1 MRPDTETRVILKR
14 GWSVDWWVLVVLILP
29 FLGYLPALIGGVPFP
44 PGSSLFSDLM
54 ISHYPYLLYL
64 QKSLI
69 TYHQIPLWYSAI
81 YAGTPLAAN
90 PLSGLFYIPGWAAM
104 IFPLPWGILL
114 VAAGHSV
121 FGAGGMYLLLR
132 RLEVSKRSSLVGAL
146 SFGMMPKLAAH
157 LGAGHIS
164 LLYALAWTP
173 WLLAVSLKDWKGW
186 KTGIVAGMLFLAD
199 PRWAAYAGLLFITF
213 AIAYRR
219 YSAQRKFLFYLKA
232 GSMALLVSAPLIV
245 PLIEYIPLSTRSAMG
260 AVDVYRYGLPAS
272 QLLGIFLP
280 VSSGNVE
287 WFLYAGGCV
296 TVLAILQIF
305 LKDLWKKTR
314 FWNFAILISLL
325 LGMAFWG
332 NALSWTAK
340 IPVLSLLRV
349 PARALFITGFS
360 LAVLSALVLDFLS
373 TREGSK
379 TIIRLVG
386 LSLLAFA
393 ILFGVGIEL
402 AAGRIGF
409 QVLWG
414 LGSLALASLILL
426 FYSKLEFGMFYLVLC
441 VLLAG
446 DLVGADWMAYQVRT
460 DYSRITPEVLSY
472 LERDQ
477 SEFRIY
483 SPSYSVAQDEAVA
496 NSLEMVDGV
505 DPMQVSSY
513 AKYMEKATGVT
524 RSGYSVSIPEFATG
538 DPDSDNAD
546 SQPNAEMLGLLNVKY
561 LISEFPLEGE
571 GIVPIELD
579 SPQYLYLNQSYFP
592 RTWIEDSTES
602 GEIREASLVKV
613 EPDRIEIEAEG
624 PGDLVLSEIYYPG
637 WKVLVDGQKAEISS
651 VYQVLR
657 LVPLSEGKHFV
668 EYVYR
673 PFSVIV
679 GLALAGIGWLL
690 AIFLTVRKEI

>member
-1 MRPDTETRVILKR
+1 
-14 GWSVDWWVLVVLILP
+14 
-29 FLGYLPALIGGVPFP
+29 
-44 PGSSLFSDLM
+44 
-54 ISHYPYLLYL
+54 
-64 QKSLI
+64 
-69 TYHQIPLWYSAI
+69 
-81 YAGTPLAAN
+81 
-90 PLSGLFYIPGWAAM
+90 
-104 IFPLPWGILL
+104 
-114 VAAGHSV
+114 
-121 FGAGGMYLLLR
+121 
-132 RLEVSKRSSLVGAL
+132 
-146 SFGMMPKLAAH
+146 
-157 LGAGHIS
+157 
-164 LLYALAWTP
+164 
-173 WLLAVSLKDWKGW
+173 
-186 KTGIVAGMLFLAD
+186 
-199 PRWAAYAGLLFITF
+199 
-213 AIAYRR
+213 
-219 YSAQRKFLFYLKA
+219 
-232 GSMALLVSAPLIV
+232 
-245 PLIEYIPLSTRSAMG
+245 
-260 AVDVYRYGLPAS
+260 
-272 QLLGIFLP
+272 
-280 VSSGNVE
+280 
-287 WFLYAGGCV
+287 
-296 TVLAILQIF
+296 
-305 LKDLWKKTR
+305 
-314 FWNFAILISLL
+314 
-325 LGMAFWG
+325 
-332 NALSWTAK
+332 
-340 IPVLSLLRV
+340 
-349 PARALFITGFS
+349 
-360 LAVLSALVLDFLS
+360 
-373 TREGSK
+373 
-379 TIIRLVG
+379 
-386 LSLLAFA
+386 
-393 ILFGVGIEL
+393 
-402 AAGRIGF
+402 
-409 QVLWG
+409 
-414 LGSLALASLILL
+414 
-426 FYSKLEFGMFYLVLC
+426 MFYLVLC

-592 RTWIEDSTES
+592 RAWVEDSTES
-602 GEIREASLVKV
+602 SEIREASLVKV

-657 LVPLSEGKHFV
+657 LVTLSEGKHFV